1 MADDSDSKARATGF
15 KPRLIGALFDTRFS
29 GFLAADMVPVIYRFG
44 IGVAALATVAV
55 IVWAALLSWIAGA
68 IWLLLLGPAMFLT
81 LVVGLRV
88 MLEFVLAVFRI
99 NAELHAMESR
109 LGEVVRELREADQI
123 LGRVD
128 YNVESVDRRIHAI
141 QQEFP
146 RLAFW
151 RKGADKKSR

>member
-68 IWLLLLGPAMFLT
+68 IWLFLLGPAMFLT

-99 NAELHAMESR
+99 NAELHAMDMATIALGKWDQSLDAIVNGR
-109 LGEVVRELREADQI
+109 LPARC
-123 LGRVD
+123 
-128 YNVESVDRRIHAI
+128 
-141 QQEFP
+141 
-146 RLAFW
+146 
-151 RKGADKKSR
+151 